1 MLTIVILSI
10 ALIVIGIILI
20 CGGIQLKDN
29 LGATDIGTMCIVFGS
44 FSIAVAIIALIKC

>member
-10 ALIVIGIILI
+10 VLIVIGIILI

-29 LGATDIGTMCIVFGS
+29 LGATSIGTTCIVFTS
-44 FSIAVAIIALIKC
+44 VRDKK

>member
-29 LGATDIGTMCIVFGS
+29 LGATSIGTTCIVFGS
-44 FSIAVAIIALIKC
+44 FSIAVAIVVLIKY

>member
-29 LGATDIGTMCIVFGS
+29 LGATSIGTTCIVFGS
-44 FSIAVAIIALIKC
+44 FSIAVAIVALIKY